1 MGVLL
6 NGVIMNL
13 MLWKKVTLQIEIKG
27 SSNNFNTVQSYCC
40 IQKEQLRFGRPDSSH
55 SNEKQP
61 P

>member
-1 MGVLL
+1 ME
-6 NGVIMNL
+6 
-13 MLWKKVTLQIEIKG
+13 KVTLQIEIKG

-40 IQKEQLRFGRPDSSH
+40 MQKERLHFGWPDSSH